1 MDDWAGF
8 GSEEEF
14 ENYIRELLLLA
25 NSPEALGLTE
35 EPVPTSPKF
44 QKWEKK
50 LLADPF
56 GYARKA
62 LRPTWRKVLNV
73 AACVV
78 LAVTVAFGGLMAV
91 NPEAR
96 AWVSRIVT
104 EWYEDHVR
112 FSFREDKNGDLG
124 VWEPSYLPTGF
135 KEISRNND
143 GELKDAVYQNEEG
156 DSIVLNYQLA
166 KEDSCWFGID
176 TEHVDYEEVTVG
188 NHEAYL
194 LRATASGRP
203 NYLLW
208 KDNDSGVVFLL
219 MADTTLDE
227 TFLIAEGMVILK

>member
-62 LRPTWRKVLNV
+62 LRPAWRKVLNV

-104 EWYEDHVR
+104 EWYEDNIKFIFQGKRVG
-112 FSFREDKNGDLG
+112 SMEGQEL
-124 VWEPSYLPTGF
+124 SYLPSGF
-135 KEISRNND
+135 EKISEDDINEGIREIIYQDSMDRMIIFNYQQIGDNVRFGVDNEHTDYEDVEIS
-143 GELKDAVYQNEEG
+143 GQ
-156 DSIVLNYQLA
+156 
-166 KEDSCWFGID
+166 
-176 TEHVDYEEVTVG
+176 
-188 NHEAYL
+188 EAHL
-194 LRATASGRP
+194 LRSSSSERP
-203 NYLLW
+203 NYLIW
-208 KDNDSGVVFLL
+208 IS
-219 MADTTLDE
+219 ADGNIMYMLISTVDPTE
-227 TFLIAEGMVILK
+227 LIAMAESVE

>member
-135 KEISRNND
+135 KEISVDDDPDLREVVFQNAEGESIIFEYCKVGDGNWIGINNEKTDYDTIELD
-143 GELKDAVYQNEEG
+143 GKTGY
-156 DSIVLNYQLA
+156 I
-166 KEDSCWFGID
+166 
-176 TEHVDYEEVTVG
+176 
-188 NHEAYL
+188 
-194 LRATASGRP
+194 LRAAGIGQPSQ
-203 NYLLW
+203 LLW
-208 KDNDSGVVFLL
+208 FDEDNRVAFLV
-219 MADTTLDE
+219 MAYVSTEELTS
-227 TFLIAEGMVILK
+227 IASSVEKMP